1 MKNFIR
7 FFVASLVIFGS
18 QASSAAVLTF
28 DDVPGGSIKGSYGDM
43 PTYQGFTFSSTLDW
57 IDVEDPSTSRYYGAH
72 SGDFALTN
80 NESGAG
86 IIIEASTTDFTFDG
100 LWAKKSRTTPNSGGA
115 DSLFGTL
122 TGYNDGNLV
131 WELATGLNG
140 SYEYYAAQAGLID
153 QLRLDF
159 GNLFLVDDLELN
171 TVPVPAAAWLFGSG
185 LIALFGIARRRS
197 GT

>member
-1 MKNFIR
+1 MKNFIH

-43 PTYQGFTFSSTLDW
+43 PTYQGFTFSPTLDW
-57 IDVEDPSTSRYYGAH
+57 IDVEGTEWYYGAN
-72 SGDFALTN
+72 SGDFALLN

-86 IIIEASTTDFTFDG
+86 MIVDAGTSDFTFDG
-100 LWAKKSRTTPNSGGA
+100 LYAKHWGTAPDTDGP
-115 DSLFGTL
+115 DTLFGTL
-122 TGYNDGNLV
+122 SGYNDGNLV
-131 WELATGLNG
+131 WSLATSLNG
-140 SYEYYAAQAGLID
+140 SYKYYAAQAGLID
-153 QLRLDF
+153 QLRLGF

-171 TVPVPAAAWLFGSG
+171 AVPVPAAAWLFGSG